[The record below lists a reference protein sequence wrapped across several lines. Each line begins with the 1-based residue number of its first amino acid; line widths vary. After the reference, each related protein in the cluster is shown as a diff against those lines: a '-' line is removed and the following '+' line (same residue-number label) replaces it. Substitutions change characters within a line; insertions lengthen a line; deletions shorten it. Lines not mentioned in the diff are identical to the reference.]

1 MHNKARISTREKEKM
16 KKRIRKLISIGM
28 ILCMCAQAAPAFAS
42 EGSISGDE
50 QNIIADES
58 MENNST
64 IAESTEEDPD
74 LEDYQSNESQS
85 VSDDEIEAT
94 DPDSILQEE
103 EESIRDEQ
111 PAENPEDDLVLKEN
125 DQDTNEDNTDS
136 SSETE
141 DSESSV
147 EENTIVLK
155 YQAHIQG
162 IGWQEWKTNGE
173 QAGTTGESRR
183 MEALILDFGDEEL
196 NAQIEYRA
204 HVQNI
209 GWQEWVHGGELCGTT
224 GQSLRIEA
232 IQIKLTGSLGETHEI
247 YYQVHISD
255 FGTLDYVQDGQ
266 RAGSEGFSKRME
278 AVQIHFAEKGA
289 EHPETGSRGFC
300 KAYSDSNLQY
310 SAHVQNI
317 GDMAN
322 VSNGQ
327 IQGTTGKGL
336 RMEGITI
343 TLDTSDPDVLD
354 GSIRYCTHIQNIGW
368 QEWKENGE
376 YSGTKGQSYRLEAI
390 KIQLTGEAADYYD
403 IYYRTHVQNIGWM
416 GWAKNGEAAGSQSCS
431 YRMEA
436 IQISLRIKG
445 QSAPGSTENAFQQGG
460 SASKSSLS
468 SKLGV
473 NPNAIV
479 SELIMHQF
487 DDYYLNTKY
496 VGLNP
501 NKDFKLCMRPYGEY
515 ANNNPGM
522 NCTGFVA
529 FVFQKCGANLETIG
543 NMGLR
548 GSYCNASNWL
558 RYFKKYNVTYY
569 QYSTVGELLNSGK
582 AEKGDII
589 FCDPKDWSQSGA
601 DCHIGF
607 FWGNDSSDNRFWH
620 SSTKPGSGNQISVI
634 TPVTNPSYIYLV
646 KLK

>member
-1 MHNKARISTREKEKM
+1 
-16 KKRIRKLISIGM
+16 
-28 ILCMCAQAAPAFAS
+28 
-42 EGSISGDE
+42 
-50 QNIIADES
+50 
-58 MENNST
+58 
-64 IAESTEEDPD
+64 
-74 LEDYQSNESQS
+74 
-85 VSDDEIEAT
+85 
-94 DPDSILQEE
+94 
-103 EESIRDEQ
+103 
-111 PAENPEDDLVLKEN
+111 
-125 DQDTNEDNTDS
+125 
-136 SSETE
+136 
-141 DSESSV
+141 
-147 EENTIVLK
+147 
-155 YQAHIQG
+155 
-162 IGWQEWKTNGE
+162 
-173 QAGTTGESRR
+173 
-183 MEALILDFGDEEL
+183 
-196 NAQIEYRA
+196 
-204 HVQNI
+204 
-209 GWQEWVHGGELCGTT
+209 
-224 GQSLRIEA
+224 
-232 IQIKLTGSLGETHEI
+232 
-247 YYQVHISD
+247 
-255 FGTLDYVQDGQ
+255 
-266 RAGSEGFSKRME
+266 
-278 AVQIHFAEKGA
+278 
-289 EHPETGSRGFC
+289 
-300 KAYSDSNLQY
+300 
-310 SAHVQNI
+310 
-317 GDMAN
+317 
-322 VSNGQ
+322 
-327 IQGTTGKGL
+327 
-336 RMEGITI
+336 
-343 TLDTSDPDVLD
+343 
-354 GSIRYCTHIQNIGW
+354 
-368 QEWKENGE
+368 
-376 YSGTKGQSYRLEAI
+376 
-390 KIQLTGEAADYYD
+390 
-403 IYYRTHVQNIGWM
+403 
-416 GWAKNGEAAGSQSCS
+416 
-431 YRMEA
+431 MEA

-468 SKLGV
+468 SKLGI

>member
-1 MHNKARISTREKEKM
+1 M

-28 ILCMCAQAAPAFAS
+28 ILCMCTHAVPAFAS
-42 EGSISGDE
+42 EETISENGQNVISGE
-50 QNIIADES
+50 HAENID
-58 MENNST
+58 T
-64 IAESTEEDPD
+64 IEERTEENTA
-74 LEDYQSNESQS
+74 LEDLQSNESEL
-85 VSDDEIEAT
+85 VSDDEIESM
-94 DPDSILQEE
+94 DPDSALEEEGEIIQEE
-103 EESIRDEQ
+103 KPEENTEYNVILE
-111 PAENPEDDLVLKEN
+111 ENDPED
-125 DQDTNEDNTDS
+125 NEDNTDS
-136 SSETE
+136 PSETE
-141 DSESSV
+141 DSKNE
-147 EENTIVLK
+147 EENTIILK
-155 YQAHIQG
+155 YRAHIQG
-162 IGWQEWKTNGE
+162 IGWQEWKNNGE
-173 QAGTTGESRR
+173 QAGTNDESRR
-183 MEALILDFGDEEL
+183 MESLILDFGDANL
-196 NAQIEYRA
+196 NSQIAYRA

-232 IQIKLTGSLGETHEI
+232 IQIKLTGSLADTHEI

-266 RAGSEGFSKRME
+266 RTGSEGFSKRME
-278 AVQIHFAEKGA
+278 AIRIHFVEKGA
-289 EHPETGSRGFC
+289 EHPETGSRGFY
-300 KAYSDSNLQY
+300 KAYSDGNLQY

-317 GDMAN
+317 GDTAN

-336 RMEGITI
+336 RMEGVTI

-354 GSIRYCTHIQNIGW
+354 GSIQYCTHIQNIGW

-376 YSGTKGQSYRLEAI
+376 YSGTKGKSYRLEAI
-390 KIQLTGEAADYYD
+390 KIQLTGKAADYYD

-468 SKLGV
+468 SKLDV

-569 QYSTVGELLNSGK
+569 LDKTVHCLWGRFQLLL
-582 AEKGDII
+582 EM
-589 FCDPKDWSQSGA
+589 P
-601 DCHIGF
+601 
-607 FWGNDSSDNRFWH
+607 
-620 SSTKPGSGNQISVI
+620 P
-634 TPVTNPSYIYLV
+634 
-646 KLK
+646 